1 MKVRAFVAFEL
12 SQDVRQRIIDF
23 LSQLMKVERR
33 VKWVS
38 HDHVHLT
45 IKFLGEVDEEKIPR
59 VKDSLAVIA
68 ESFAPFSVRV
78 KGTGV
83 FPAIKNPR
91 VIWIGVIDES
101 GNLSRMHNII
111 DKEMSIYGIPM
122 EHRAFI
128 PHITLGRI
136 KEPVRMDQL
145 LRILEEKRG
154 EDFGEWMINGLTLF
168 KSQLRPEG
176 PIYTALGNF
185 PLVLKNS

>member
-12 SQDVRQRIIDF
+12 SQDVRQRIINF
-23 LSQLMKVERR
+23 LSQLMKVESR

-45 IKFLGEVDEEKIPR
+45 VKFLGEVEEEKIPPL
-59 VKDSLAVIA
+59 KDSLSGIA

-83 FPAIKNPR
+83 FPGIKNPR
-91 VIWIGVIDES
+91 VIWIGVVDES

-122 EHRAFI
+122 EQRAFV

-136 KEPVRMDQL
+136 KEPRRMDQL
-145 LRILEEKRG
+145 LRILVEKRD
-154 EDFGEWMINGLTLF
+154 EDFGEWRINGLTLF
-168 KSQLRPEG
+168 KSQLTPEG
-176 PIYTALGNF
+176 PIYTQLGNF
-185 PLVLKNS
+185 PLVLKN